1 MNRNRPQNL
10 FIKLF
15 KSLAPGRAAG
25 GNVDLNVS
33 KGGIRMKKIAI
44 ALSILGF
51 VVLSAAS
58 AHADLNSFLAG
69 LNLQAKADMEGF
81 SVKLS
86 NQFDVSL
93 PRVET
98 IITRVEEPAD
108 AFMCLQLGEM
118 ADEEPERVVQTYRRK
133 KGKGWGAVA
142 KELGIKPGS
151 AEFHALK
158 RGDFELTG
166 EGDVATDTGQ
176 TKGKDKSKNKGK
188 GKGKGK

>member
-1 MNRNRPQNL
+1 
-10 FIKLF
+10 
-15 KSLAPGRAAG
+15 
-25 GNVDLNVS
+25 
-33 KGGIRMKKIAI
+33 MKKIVIAI
-44 ALSILGF
+44 SVLFF

-58 AHADLNSFLAG
+58 AHADLNSVLAG
-69 LNLQAKADMEGF
+69 LNLQGKADMEGF

-98 IITRVEEPAD
+98 IITRVEEPSD

-118 ADEEPERVVQTYRRK
+118 ADEEPERVVHTYRRK
-133 KGKGWGAVA
+133 KGKGWGAVV

-166 EGDVATDTGQ
+166 GGRSNRYRPNEGEREGQ
-176 TKGKDKSKNKGK
+176 E
-188 GKGKGK
+188 